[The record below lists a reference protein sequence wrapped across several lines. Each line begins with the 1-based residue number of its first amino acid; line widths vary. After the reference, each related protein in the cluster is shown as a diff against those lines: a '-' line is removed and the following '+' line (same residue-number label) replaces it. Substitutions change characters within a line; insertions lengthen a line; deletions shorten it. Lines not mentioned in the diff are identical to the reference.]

1 MAEEKL
7 TFEKKLEKLEKL
19 TKELGDSKTE
29 LEKAVK
35 LFEEGMNLAK
45 ELDKQ
50 LSSIERKI
58 EIVTGECSDE
68 GVVTEPYN

>member
-35 LFEEGMNLAK
+35 LFEEGMSLAK